1 MLEYMRISN
10 IWLNKKDMN
19 WSYLD
24 LMNNEELRMN
34 NLGLL
39 SLYIYLSKSMFLPT
53 NSSREILNKSANC
66 TKV

>member
-24 LMNNEELRMN
+24 LMNNEELIMN

-39 SLYIYLSKSMFLPT
+39 LLYIYLSKSMFLPQL
-53 NSSREILNKSANC
+53 SYIRIIFL
-66 TKV
+66 